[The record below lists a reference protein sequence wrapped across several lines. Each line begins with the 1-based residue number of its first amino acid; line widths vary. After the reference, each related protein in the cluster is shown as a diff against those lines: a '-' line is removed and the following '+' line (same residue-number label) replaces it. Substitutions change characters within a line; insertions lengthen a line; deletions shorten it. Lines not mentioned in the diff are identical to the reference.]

1 MGRGFYAY
9 AAGKI
14 SDCGM
19 SIPPV
24 LTRVHD
30 LSQSIAQV
38 IAPLCEEKFWMTT
51 QLKSSE
57 SPVGE
62 SATGK
67 TCYVPQNHRRIL
79 CIFPKYSRSFGTF
92 HHAYPL
98 MGIRKVRAF
107 MPPQGI
113 LVVAAYLPK
122 QWEIRFID
130 ENVQPAKRSD
140 YNWADV
146 VIVSGMHIQRPQINQ
161 INELAHR
168 AGKITVVGGPS
179 VSGCPEYY
187 PDFDILHLGEL
198 GDATDQMIEYLDQ
211 QAERPKQQIRF
222 ETKERLPLSEF
233 PIPAYHLLDI
243 NHYFLANIQ
252 FSSGCPYRCEFCDI
266 PELYGRSPRLKNPEQ
281 ILAELDAMLA
291 AGNPGAVYFVDDN
304 FVGDRRALMT
314 LLPHLIDWQKRNG
327 YPVQFACEATLN
339 LAQSPKLLEMMRE
352 AYFCTV
358 FCGIETPET
367 EALKSIS
374 KTHNLSMPIL
384 EAVKILN
391 SYGME
396 VVSGIIMGLD
406 TDTPETADRILEF
419 IRLSQIP
426 MLTINLLHALP
437 RTPLWRRL
445 EEEGRLVVE
454 DNRDSNVEFLMPY
467 EQVIDMWRR
476 CITEAYE
483 PEFLYQRFAYNMEHT
498 YPKRISVPNSPARTS
513 GANIRKG
520 LTMLANILIRVGVF
534 SHYRKTFWKMAYP
547 ALKSGDIESLIHV
560 GLVGHHLI
568 KFAAECAT
576 GEESA
581 SFYSQKLRKTQP
593 KQLEASVAGN

>member
-1 MGRGFYAY
+1 
-9 AAGKI
+9 
-14 SDCGM
+14 
-19 SIPPV
+19 
-24 LTRVHD
+24 
-30 LSQSIAQV
+30 
-38 IAPLCEEKFWMTT
+38 MTSL
-51 QLKSSE
+51 LKSVE
-57 SPVGE
+57 KPFLE
-62 SATGK
+62 ATDRR
-67 TCYVPQNHRRIL
+67 TRYIPQNHRRIL

-98 MGIRKVRAF
+98 RPKVRAF

-113 LVVAAYLPK
+113 LVVASYLPK
-122 QWEIRFID
+122 EWAVRFVD
-130 ENVQPAKRSD
+130 ENVRLATRAD
-140 YNWADV
+140 YQWADV
-146 VIVSGMHIQRPQINQ
+146 VIVSGMHIQRPQINH
-161 INELAHR
+161 INQLAHR

-187 PDFDILHLGEL
+187 PEFDLLHLGEL

-211 QAERPKQQIRF
+211 QHERPPQQIRF
-222 ETKERLPLSEF
+222 ETQERLPLSEF
-233 PIPAYHLLDI
+233 PLPAYHLLKRDR
-243 NHYFLANIQ
+243 YFLSNIQ

-266 PELYGRSPRLKNPEQ
+266 PELYGRNPRMKTPEQ
-281 ILAELDAMLA
+281 VLAELDAMLE

-304 FVGDRRALMT
+304 FVGDRRAVMN

-352 AYFCTV
+352 AYFCTI
-358 FCGIETPET
+358 FCGIETPEP
-367 EALKSIS
+367 EALRSIS

-384 EAVKILN
+384 EAVKTLN
-391 SYGME
+391 RYGME

-445 EEEGRLVVE
+445 EQEGRLVFE
-454 DNRDSNVEFLMPY
+454 ENRESNVEFLMPY
-467 EQVIDMWRR
+467 EQVIEMWRR
-476 CITEAYE
+476 CITTAYE
-483 PEFLYQRFAYNMEHT
+483 PEFLYERFAYNMEHT
-498 YPKRISVPNSPARTS
+498 YPNRIKVPNSPARVS
-513 GANIRKG
+513 GKNIRKG
-520 LTMLANILIRVGVF
+520 LTILANILFRVGVL

-547 ALKSGDIESLIHV
+547 KLKAGKIENLIHI

-568 KFAAECAT
+568 QFAAECAQ
-576 GEESA
+576 GKQAA
-581 SFYSQKLRKTQP
+581 SFYSQKLQKHQP
-593 KQLEASVAGN
+593 QRSQASAMS